1 MINFLL
7 GIIIASL
14 AYTLIFAKLIKNGR
28 TAMSMFG
35 ELYLIEIHNSKY

>member
-14 AYTLIFAKLIKNGR
+14 VHALMFAKLVKNER
-28 TAMSMFG
+28 TAMSILG